1 MPRDSEDALHRPPNA
16 QSQPS
21 SLHLPSQ
28 GQGLEAGETR
38 RAAQD
43 QDLRQG
49 SDEAISAAEDMT
61 ARADAKGAC
70 ADGAS
75 ALVAEAKA
83 SADVARAF
91 ASEAKAS
98 ADEARAFA
106 SAARA
111 SADEAKAF
119 ASEAKAS
126 ASEAKAVALVAIA
139 GAEEVFPRQN
149 GALEGGGEDTPRSV
163 GLPSDAL
170 VTRCLIDIDSAT
182 DDTNQTPLSIGHQA
196 PILLLCVPPCARWSI
211 RKPSARSRR
220 WNSPQRP
227 PTRPHR
233 CAKRLG
239 VRLRDASRITTTCE
253 GRLGWRPD
261 ILSSERDPHT
271 PIPAHRRRD
280 GGGF

>member
-83 SADVARAF
+83 SADVARASADVARAF
-91 ASEAKAS
+91 ANEAKAS
-98 ADEARAFA
+98 AN
-106 SAARA
+106 
-111 SADEAKAF
+111 EAKAF
-119 ASEAKAS
+119 
-126 ASEAKAVALVAIA
+126 ALVAIA

-149 GALEGGGEDTPRSV
+149 GALEGEGEDTPRSV

-170 VTRCLIDIDSAT
+170 VTRCLIDFDTAT
-182 DDTNQTPLSIGHQA
+182 DDTNQPPLPIGHQA
-196 PILLLCVPPCARWSI
+196 PILFLCVPPCARWSI

-220 WNSPQRP
+220 SNSPQRP
-227 PTRPHR
+227 PEATDPP
-233 CAKRLG
+233 AS
-239 VRLRDASRITTTCE
+239 LREAPRREAS
-253 GRLGWRPD
+253 
-261 ILSSERDPHT
+261 
-271 PIPAHRRRD
+271 
-280 GGGF
+280 

>member
-38 RAAQD
+38 RTAQD

-75 ALVAEAKA
+75 ALVA
-83 SADVARAF
+83 
-91 ASEAKAS
+91 EAKAS

-149 GALEGGGEDTPRSV
+149 GALEGEGEDTPRSV

-170 VTRCLIDIDSAT
+170 VTRCLIDFDTAT
-182 DDTNQTPLSIGHQA
+182 DDTNQPPLPIGHQA
-196 PILLLCVPPCARWSI
+196 PILFLCVPPCARWSI
-211 RKPSARSRR
+211 RQPSARSRR